1 MTYEEA
7 FQLVEEL
14 LELAKK
20 QNKPFNPGDVIPGYF
35 FGYGYL
41 KSRLA
46 QVMVEC
52 PMARVSTVRHIEYL
66 KSL

>member
-14 LELAKK
+14 TELAKK
-20 QNKPFNPGDVIPGYF
+20 HSQPEGYSPD
-35 FGYGYL
+35 YLVGYL

-46 QVMVEC
+46 QTMVEC
-52 PMARVSTVRHIEYL
+52 PMARVSTVRHIQYL

>member
-14 LELAKK
+14 TELAKK
-20 QNKPFNPGDVIPGYF
+20 HSPEHYSTEYLLGYMQ
-35 FGYGYL
+35 
-41 KSRLA
+41 SRLA
-46 QVMVEC
+46 QTMVEC

>member
-14 LELAKK
+14 TELAKK
-20 QNKPFNPGDVIPGYF
+20 HSPEHYSAWLLGYMQ
-35 FGYGYL
+35 
-41 KSRLA
+41 SRLA

-52 PMARVSTVRHIEYL
+52 PMARLSTVRHIEYL